1 MESNI
6 INEIEGNKSLCS
18 KKANIYK
25 IFMNIK
31 KMFNNDN
38 KETKSKLYFF
48 INLLLSRRDIDNS
61 FKKIIIVNEDIIPKH
76 QENGITILGLKD
88 FLLNKNSLDLA

>member
-25 IFMNIK
+25 IFMIIK
-31 KMFNNDN
+31 KMFKNDN
-38 KETKSKLYFF
+38 KESKSKLYFF
-48 INLLLSRRDIDNS
+48 INLLLSS
-61 FKKIIIVNEDIIPKH
+61 
-76 QENGITILGLKD
+76 
-88 FLLNKNSLDLA
+88 